1 MAQVPTYPLCSDRP
15 RCRPRWQGGSHQTP
29 LNSRHGAA
37 GYLLLAG
44 YLLPIGVST
53 ARQQGEVVKLRAIAG
68 SCVLLIRASD
78 EDIGQCSW
86 IRKGQ
91 TRRKAATQSLR
102 SREPRLYDSGT
113 AVIQSFHRTVL
124 VRVVRA
130 SRQRVEGEQAMLA
143 YDSNAVSRTLAG
155 RPEAASAAL
164 RLHHGGAAPAS
175 GTR

>member
-1 MAQVPTYPLCSDRP
+1 MAQMPTYALCSDRP
-15 RCRPRWQGGSHQTP
+15 RCRPPCQGRSHQTL
-29 LNSRHGAA
+29 LNSRHGP
-37 GYLLLAG
+37 AG
-44 YLLPIGVST
+44 YLLPIGVSA

-68 SCVLLIRASD
+68 SCVLLIGASD

-91 TRRKAATQSLR
+91 TRQKAATQSLR

-113 AVIQSFHRTVL
+113 AVIQSFHRTVS

>member
-1 MAQVPTYPLCSDRP
+1 
-15 RCRPRWQGGSHQTP
+15 
-29 LNSRHGAA
+29 
-37 GYLLLAG
+37 
-44 YLLPIGVST
+44 
-53 ARQQGEVVKLRAIAG
+53 
-68 SCVLLIRASD
+68 
-78 EDIGQCSW
+78 W

-113 AVIQSFHRTVL
+113 AVIQSFHPTVL
-124 VRVVRA
+124 VRVVCA

-175 GTR
+175 GRSEEHTSELQSPDHLVCRLLLEKKKH